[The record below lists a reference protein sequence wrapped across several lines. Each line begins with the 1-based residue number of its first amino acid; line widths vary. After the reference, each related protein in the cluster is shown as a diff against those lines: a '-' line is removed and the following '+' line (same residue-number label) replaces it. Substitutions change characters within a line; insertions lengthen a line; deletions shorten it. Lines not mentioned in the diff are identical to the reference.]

1 MEQSTAQIIQECRRG
16 KRNAQLAMYRL
27 YARRLYATCL
37 RVVGRPEEAEEA
49 TQDAFLKIF
58 QKLEAGLAI
67 DNLEAWMRQVAVHTA
82 IDYVRRQQPIFDELS
97 EQWAEPEDEG
107 ADEEAVHYTVERV
120 KQAIQRLSA
129 GHRIILS
136 LYLFEGYDLEEIAG
150 ILNVRPSSARSQ
162 YMRAKRRL
170 LNELNEEDH
179 HG

>member
-1 MEQSTAQIIQECRRG
+1 MEQSTAQIIQECRWG

-49 TQDAFLKIF
+49 MQDAFLKIF

-67 DNLEAWMRQVAVHTA
+67 DNLEGWMRQVAVHTA
-82 IDYVRRQQPIFDELS
+82 IDYVRRQQPVFDELS
-97 EQWAEPEDEG
+97 DNWAEPEEG
-107 ADEEAVHYTVERV
+107 PDEEEIHYTVERV

-170 LNELNEEDH
+170 LNELNEDH